1 MQTGRMWLLGFLLLA
16 VLLMATACTLQ
27 EPAEQTGE
35 IEPPRVVGG
44 DAERGAEAIRT
55 YGCDSCHT
63 IPGIATANALVGPPL
78 DSWADR
84 RYIAG
89 KFPNEPE
96 ILVQWIRF
104 PQAFE
109 PGTAMPNLGIPE
121 QDARDIAAYLF
132 TLRREQPWI
141 AWGEWWGW

>member
-63 IPGIATANALVGPPL
+63 IPGIATANALV
-78 DSWADR
+78 
-84 RYIAG
+84 
-89 KFPNEPE
+89 
-96 ILVQWIRF
+96 
-104 PQAFE
+104 
-109 PGTAMPNLGIPE
+109 
-121 QDARDIAAYLF
+121 
-132 TLRREQPWI
+132 
-141 AWGEWWGW
+141 